1 MQAKGAVPRGTIPQ
15 IIWIGNCLC
24 KIGPKPPPCATGGR
38 FWWVGTHFAFSPRNC
53 SPGLGPRPTGRAA
66 RFFETA
72 RRETVYIVMEF
83 IASSLVFRHHGP
95 RPAGSGPRIAVNR
108 KRPTARRSSGPRP
121 AGAQAHGPPELR
133 PTARRERLTA
143 HGPPGAGRGPGSGPG
158 FIGAFLTGTGTRTE
172 ARFNARGARALIGT
186 GARLIGAGIMYR
198 RKKARREGGPGRRA
212 GKAGRGGGPGRR
224 AGKAGRGGGPG
235 LCALDFHAPAR
246 AQ

>member
-1 MQAKGAVPRGTIPQ
+1 MCSSDLAKAAALRDGGPFLVGGYSLRVFPAQLLAGT
-15 IIWIGNCLC
+15 
-24 KIGPKPPPCATGGR
+24 
-38 FWWVGTHFAFSPRNC
+38 
-53 SPGLGPRPTGRAA
+53 
-66 RFFETA
+66 
-72 RRETVYIVMEF
+72 
-83 IASSLVFRHHGP
+83 
-95 RPAGSGPRIAVNR
+95 
-108 KRPTARRSSGPRP
+108 RPTARRSSGPRP

-212 GKAGRGGGPGRR
+212 GKAGREGGPGRRAGKAGRGGGPGRR